1 MDEFFIFLNSM
12 SRVEKVYLPNIV
24 FKMVRAPNLQPN
36 QVAFRVPPS
45 CNKFDIHSYLTNI
58 YGVNVQEV
66 RTMNYPTVRKKMR
79 NGQYKKVES
88 AYKKAIVTL
97 DENFEW
103 PPEPEW
109 CALEKEQFDLGTK
122 AAGRKLRG
130 WRIRAPE
137 AERTRMKEIHEE
149 LAKRSQGAAQK

>member
-1 MDEFFIFLNSM
+1 MTTPFRQGLN
-12 SRVEKVYLPNIV
+12 KVYLPNII

-36 QVAFRVPPS
+36 QVAFRVPPK

-66 RTMNYPTVRKKMR
+66 RTMNYGTVHKKGR
-79 NGQYKKVES
+79 NGKTEVVQS

-97 DENFEW
+97 DSEFVY

-109 CALEKEQFDLGTK
+109 CELDNEQQRLGTK
-122 AAGRKLRG
+122 AAGRKLKG
-130 WRIRAPE
+130 WRFRGTPTERADLKQVNDQLQARME
-137 AERTRMKEIHEE
+137 AE
-149 LAKRSQGAAQK
+149 QKSK